1 MPRYRFRSVLLHAGV
16 LLRHL
21 RRVHVQEPNEPALGH
36 DRRYLQ
42 RSHDLL
48 DRHGSVGRFLSRY
61 VPAYGGLQDHVVHG
75 GIGRPLQH
83 QSPDQDRRLLRLVE
97 SSSDAGPARGRM
109 ASSRRVVSEECPPVG
124 RRGTGDDEA
133 QTSDLLDLRAPLD
146 GLHGD
151 DHAFY
156 LPPIPKLLLQVLSR
170 YRGRLPDPDTVSG
183 LQEEDPDSRPS
194 VQALLPP
201 EEGIVTKAL
210 VQEGQM
216 VERGQPLFSVMSPAL
231 NAEAQRSLTQRELHT
246 KKSSG
251 NRALANA
258 GLAFQSE
265 SRRAAAQ
272 TALETAEYRQGFL
285 LVRSPI
291 AGRVLSPRPQ
301 DLESRYVRAGL
312 TLVRVGDCRKMVAE
326 VPISERLLDYLKIG
340 APVTAQIQTRPMQ
353 NYTGAVAS
361 TSPATMEQ
369 PPTATAGRDPV
380 SPSATPDRFVA
391 LAVFENSDGALLP
404 GAATRV
410 KIRSARE
417 GFASRA
423 WSLFWR
429 WLRSIIW

>member
-36 DRRYLQ
+36 DRLYLQ

-48 DRHGSVGRFLSRY
+48 DRHCSVGRFLSRY

-146 GLHGD
+146 GLHVD
-151 DHAFY
+151 EHAFY

-194 VQALLPP
+194 VQALLPR
-201 EEGIVTKAL
+201 
-210 VQEGQM
+210 QEGAPD
-216 VERGQPLFSVMSPAL
+216 VIPKPSCARCGRSHTPSGSFHSVDPADHRGGRLSQACRGGQRSDLKELLMSSRSRPAL
-231 NAEAQRSLTQRELHT
+231 
-246 KKSSG
+246 
-251 NRALANA
+251 
-258 GLAFQSE
+258 
-265 SRRAAAQ
+265 AAA
-272 TALETAEYRQGFL
+272 AAILL
-285 LVRSPI
+285 LVLFIPWTRRTI
-291 AGRVLSPRPQ
+291 GADAFLRPV
-301 DLESRYVRAGL
+301 EEVS
-312 TLVRVGDCRKMVAE
+312 
-326 VPISERLLDYLKIG
+326 VPI
-340 APVTAQIQTRPMQ
+340 
-353 NYTGAVAS
+353 
-361 TSPATMEQ
+361 
-369 PPTATAGRDPV
+369 
-380 SPSATPDRFVA
+380 
-391 LAVFENSDGALLP
+391 
-404 GAATRV
+404 
-410 KIRSARE
+410 
-417 GFASRA
+417 
-423 WSLFWR
+423 
-429 WLRSIIW
+429 